1 MSKSHNIANLRSAVL
16 DYIAVV
22 THYKAAA
29 HLRYPHLSRYNMM
42 HVHEL
47 YDEVRGRDMTVR
59 MLIPYFHRASLACP
73 FPLTSKIFKS
83 VHTFAYFISSE
94 TGRKLYA
101 DG

>member
-1 MSKSHNIANLRSAVL
+1 MSKSHNIANLRAAVL

-29 HLRYPHLSRYNMM
+29 PLSRYNMM

-59 MLIPYFHRASLACP
+59 MLIPYFHSASLACP

-101 DG
+101 NV

>member
-1 MSKSHNIANLRSAVL
+1 MSKSHNIANLRAAVL

-22 THYKAAA
+22 THYKTAE
-29 HLRYPHLSRYNMM
+29 HLSRYNMM

-101 DG
+101 NV